1 MVIRLTKNGNFSPAD
16 KKILTQTAAKCST
29 FFLGILLF
37 LVDIDAVAANGLR
50 VRARIATQVLLARSN
65 RNNAN
70 YNF

>member
-16 KKILTQTAAKCST
+16 KKILTQTAAKCFT
-29 FFLGILLF
+29 FLGILLF
-37 LVDIDAVAANGLR
+37 LVDIDAVAANGPH
-50 VRARIATQVLLARSN
+50 VRALIATQVLLARSN